1 MEKSIDDLKVHWDL
15 MNKTKEEQLVKYCQN
30 FIVLNNDVID
40 TDRLEFLLKSD
51 NLNYSELERE
61 LANCFDKFEEK

>member
-40 TDRLEFLLKSD
+40 TDRLEFLLNSD

>member
-40 TDRLEFLLKSD
+40 TDRLEFLLNSD

-61 LANCFDKFEEK
+61 LTNCFDKFEEK